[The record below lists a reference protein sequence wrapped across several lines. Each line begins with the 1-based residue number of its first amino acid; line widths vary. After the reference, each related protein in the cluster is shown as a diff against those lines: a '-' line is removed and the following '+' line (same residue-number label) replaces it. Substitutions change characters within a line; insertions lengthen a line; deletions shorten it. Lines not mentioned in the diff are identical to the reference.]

1 MKEVQIAK
9 IRVGGYDFRIVQR
22 GDEFRL
28 YRIWNELGE
37 HGIRTHKT
45 LDAKYEFYAEAIMT
59 IARYAHY
66 HKYTGRVPKL
76 KELF

>member
-28 YRIWNELGE
+28 YRMWNELGE
-37 HGIRTHKT
+37 HGICQHRK
-45 LDAKYEFYAEAIMT
+45 LDAKYEFLHDALFT
-59 IARYAHY
+59 VSGYAHF
-66 HKYTGRVPKL
+66 HKFTGRVPEL